1 MIVAEKKRP
10 IGRPR
15 TTLDKLPKNWEEI
28 MEEVGMRGGSKVEAM
43 VELGIWESA
52 WRTLMEDEPLFQRA
66 EKRRKALCRVWWEKR
81 GREMAGGADGNATV
95 WIFNMKNRFGW
106 RDKTDHS
113 SSDGSMSPKPT
124 TVNVVGRKSRVK
136 VDG

>member
-10 IGRPR
+10 TGRPR
-15 TTLDKLPKNWEEI
+15 TTIDRLPEDWEEI
-28 MEEVGMRGGSKVEAM
+28 MEECGRSGGSATEVR
-43 VELGIWESA
+43 VLLGIGDSA
-52 WRTLMEDEPLFQRA
+52 WDTLLEDSEPFRLA